1 MKSIKK
7 VNADILKISGEIRSD
22 YPELYENL
30 LEMPVTLPDVASPK
44 INTGVLTEYYQ
55 SLKVIVKQ
63 YSLNR
68 NLPVENEPV

>member
-44 INTGVLTEYYQ
+44 INPGVLTEYYK
-55 SLKVIVKQ
+55 SLKVILKQ
-63 YSLNR
+63 LR
-68 NLPVENEPV
+68 NTNL

>member
-44 INTGVLTEYYQ
+44 INPGVLTEYYQ

-63 YSLNR
+63 YSR
-68 NLPVENEPV
+68 NHKLEIVSEP